1 LTTQDNGQLSVIES
15 LFKKTNVLK
24 TTLFIEFSTT
34 MDKGEKK
41 DQVMD

>member
-1 LTTQDNGQLSVIES
+1 MDNYQSLSHY
-15 LFKKTNVLK
+15 LKKTNVLK